1 MSIVFILGI
10 IILAAVLF
18 KMLSQSERT
27 YAYTS
32 TMTITY
38 KADGTE
44 QLSRVDES
52 GIIFIARN
60 TITIDGQPYI
70 FKSSDKRKIQARL
83 NYDGG
88 NLKSINLSLP
98 DGGEKFFYVDRIN
111 SVKEVMRH

>member
-1 MSIVFILGI
+1 MSIVFVLGI
-10 IILAAVLF
+10 IILAVVLF

-38 KADGTE
+38 KPDGTE
-44 QLSRVDES
+44 QLSRLQES
-52 GIIFIARN
+52 GIVFISN
-60 TITIDGQPYI
+60 KIITIDGQPFVY
-70 FKSSDKRKIQARL
+70 KSSDKRKIQARL

-88 NLKSINLSLP
+88 TLKSINLSLG
-98 DGGEKFFYVDRIN
+98 DGGEKFYYVDRIS